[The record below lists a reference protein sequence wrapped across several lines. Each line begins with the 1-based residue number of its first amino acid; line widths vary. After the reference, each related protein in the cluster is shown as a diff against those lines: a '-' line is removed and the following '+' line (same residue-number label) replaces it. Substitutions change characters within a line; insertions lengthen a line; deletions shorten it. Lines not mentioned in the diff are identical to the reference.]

1 MAVETPLAL
10 PPITSTSVFMVSAK
24 TVLTLKRIK
33 NSNNFFNRLIIRIV
47 QIGKLEQIDC
57 LK

>member
-10 PPITSTSVFMVSAK
+10 PPMTSTSVFMVSAK

-33 NSNNFFNRLIIRIV
+33 NNNNFFNRLIIRIV
-47 QIGKLEQIDC
+47 QIGKSAQIDC